1 MRHLHMSL
9 AALGLLAFLAIT
21 NPVAAQTSGNA
32 SPGSGGPSA
41 SAIMESVYNRPKP
54 SDTTALL
61 TMTMVDSKNRERVR
75 SLKQLSASFG
85 TADKKIMEFQSP
97 ADVRGTSFMNWSYV
111 DTGRSD
117 DQWIYLPAL
126 KRVKRISSGG
136 KGDSFM
142 GSDFSYDDLGE
153 RHPDKDEHRI
163 IGNDKIGGEECW
175 VIESK
180 PRDSSY
186 SYSRTVS
193 WISKTAPIGFRRD
206 YYDKRDQL
214 LKTLVIQQTQVIDG
228 FLMITQTEMHNVQN
242 DHRTKMSFTSLEV
255 NKGIREELFAE
266 RTMTKGL

>member
-1 MRHLHMSL
+1 MRHLHMDF
-9 AALGLLAFLAIT
+9 AALGLLAFLAAT
-21 NPVAAQTSGNA
+21 SPVAAQAPGNA

-41 SAIMESVYNRPKP
+41 STIMESVYNRPKP
-54 SDTTALL
+54 TDTSALL

-75 SLKQLSASFG
+75 SLKQLSASFK

-97 ADVRGTSFMNWSYV
+97 ADVRGTSFMNWSYA
-111 DTGRSD
+111 DSTKSD

-126 KRVKRISSGG
+126 KRVKRISSDG

-153 RHPDKDEHRI
+153 RQPGKDEHRI
-163 IGNDKIGGEECW
+163 IGSDKIGDAECW
-175 VIESK
+175 VIESR
-180 PRDSSY
+180 PRDSSF

-214 LKTLVIQQTQVIDG
+214 LKTLVVRQTQVIDG
-228 FLMITQTEMHNVQN
+228 FLMITQTEMHNVQK
-242 DHRTKMSFTSLEV
+242 DHRTKMSFTSLQV
-255 NKGIREELFAE
+255 NKGIREEMFAE

>member
-1 MRHLHMSL
+1 MRHLHLNL
-9 AALGLLAFLAIT
+9 AAFGFLAFLAAA
-21 NPVAAQTSGNA
+21 NPAAAQTPGTA

-41 SAIMESVYNRPKP
+41 LAIMESVYNRPKP
-54 SDTTALL
+54 ADTSALL

-97 ADVRGTSFMNWSYV
+97 ADVRGTSFMNWSYA

-126 KRVKRISSGG
+126 KRVKRISSDG

-153 RHPDKDEHRI
+153 RQPGKDEHRI
-163 IGNDKIGGEECW
+163 IGSDKIGDEECW
-175 VIESK
+175 VIESR

-193 WISKTAPIGFRRD
+193 WISKTSPIGFRRD
-206 YYDKRDQL
+206 YYDARNQL
-214 LKTLVIQQTQVIDG
+214 LKTLVVKQTQVIG
-228 FLMITQTEMHNVQN
+228 GCLMITQTEMHNVQK
-242 DHRTKMSFTSLEV
+242 DHSTKMSFTSLEV